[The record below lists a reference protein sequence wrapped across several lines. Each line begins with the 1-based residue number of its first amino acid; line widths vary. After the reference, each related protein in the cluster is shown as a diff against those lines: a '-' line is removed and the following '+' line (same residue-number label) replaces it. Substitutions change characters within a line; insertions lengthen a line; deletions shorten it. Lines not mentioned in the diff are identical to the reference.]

1 MKKIKHF
8 INDFV
13 NNHKKTVAL
22 AGILTVA
29 GVGDVLGQT
38 SPWVVTDRNWA
49 DTQRERTTFH
59 QNTSNMD
66 FGVMPYA
73 KLSVSEVARI
83 SPWMKIGSKSRFSES
98 ELSIRYEFE
107 GNNSPREPGGQR
119 PAHGWRRFDDNQVIF
134 LKSGWSSNFMF
145 TAGADFRITN
155 NNLIR
160 VSGGTEGWYG
170 GFIRRQPLSRTMSMD
185 FEVGIRTGSQGSDQ
199 VIIIAERD
207 VENLNPGFFLRDGL
221 RDAGVNISKQEVS
234 AGIRLRKNLGHNIS
248 AEAGVSFARNIG
260 YESISPPIG
269 EQLNEVRRRE
279 MGVSSNLPIPTP
291 DRTVSLNNLNFS
303 IGIHKNFRVGNVPQ
317 VMLERRQRQPR
328 RTAIT
333 CPHMQPRP
341 WETVQPFNHPIAR

>member
-13 NNHKKTVAL
+13 SNHKKTVAL
-22 AGILTVA
+22 ASILTVA

-38 SPWVVTDRNWA
+38 SPWVVRDA
-49 DTQRERTTFH
+49 PHAAAAVRERTMLNQDVAPMSINASAF
-59 QNTSNMD
+59 
-66 FGVMPYA
+66 A
-73 KLSVSEVARI
+73 KLSASEIA
-83 SPWMKIGSKSRFSES
+83 RFSPFIEFGPSFRVMES
-98 ELSIRYEFE
+98 RLSLRYE
-107 GNNSPREPGGQR
+107 REANHLMQGPGGVR
-119 PAHGWRRFDDNQVIF
+119 PYGGWRPFQDTYID
-134 LKSGWSSNFMF
+134 LSSPERSLNFFF

-185 FEVGIRTGSQGSDQ
+185 FQVGFGMGRDIQRASIQGADHTAIVRINEMDQ
-199 VIIIAERD
+199 SHVFQKI
-207 VENLNPGFFLRDGL
+207 
-221 RDAGVNISKQEVS
+221 S

-260 YESISPPIG
+260 YESTSPSIG
-269 EQLNEVRRRE
+269 EQLNEARRRE
-279 MGVSSNLPIPTP
+279 TGTDFDLPIPTP
-291 DRTVSLNNLNFS
+291 DRTVPLNNLNFS

-317 VMLERRQRQPR
+317 VTLERRQRQPR